1 MADIWVLTRSVNEYN
16 QDGEYFEMAWDHKPS
31 LQELANQLIGK
42 GEGDVMQAVS
52 LLLHIEAGGGRQGFE
67 DTWFHLR
74 KVESPQPAVGQHSI
88 HQGHGGYYIQKPDG
102 EPLRVSG
109 VIKTFKSWAKAETYM
124 INIGGP
130 KK

>member
-1 MADIWVLTRSVNEYN
+1 MADIWVLTRSINDYN

-31 LQELANQLIGK
+31 LQELANQLVGR

-67 DTWFHLR
+67 DTWYHLR
-74 KVESPQPAVGQHSI
+74 QVNSPANPVGHYSVKTSPK
-88 HQGHGGYYIQKPDG
+88 GFYIEKPDG
-102 EPLRVSG
+102 EPLRVNG
-109 VIKTFKSWAKAETYM
+109 VIKIFKTSLKAENYM
-124 INIGGP
+124 LNIRGE